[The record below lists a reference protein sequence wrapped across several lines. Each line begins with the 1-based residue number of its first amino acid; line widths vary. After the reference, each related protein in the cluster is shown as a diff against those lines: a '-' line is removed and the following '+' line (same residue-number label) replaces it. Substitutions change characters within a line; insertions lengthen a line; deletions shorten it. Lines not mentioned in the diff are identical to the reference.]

1 MFGVLL
7 MFQII
12 QVINGFLNLSMKV
25 YLLKSKFEVSTFPI
39 FDKLISTQFGVKIQI
54 A

>member
-12 QVINGFLNLSMKV
+12 QVINGFLNLSMKA
-25 YLLKSKFEVSTFPI
+25 
-39 FDKLISTQFGVKIQI
+39 FDPLGFIS
-54 A
+54 